1 MEYVPI
7 VVGFPATMF
16 DSSSCSCC
24 PTSRYG
30 HGVRYGGSCQIRR
43 FKGQKPDKTS
53 ASTLLASNDGNGL
66 RAVIG
71 QTERETTERE
81 TAETTERET
90 EHAAARTLQSLS
102 TAACVLSTAACVLST
117 VTSTASTRPTA
128 ACVQHDLGTI
138 KTVWPQDT
146 EMLRSLLMIV
156 LAG

>member
-1 MEYVPI
+1 MSDTEVQRPE
-7 VVGFPATMF
+7 
-16 DSSSCSCC
+16 
-24 PTSRYG
+24 
-30 HGVRYGGSCQIRR
+30 
-43 FKGQKPDKTS
+43 TS

-102 TAACVLSTAACVLST
+102 TAACVLSTA
-117 VTSTASTRPTA
+117 STRPTA

-146 EMLRSLLMIV
+146 EMLRSLLAGV
-156 LAG
+156 SWLAGGDED

>member
-1 MEYVPI
+1 MSDTEVQRPE
-7 VVGFPATMF
+7 
-16 DSSSCSCC
+16 
-24 PTSRYG
+24 
-30 HGVRYGGSCQIRR
+30 
-43 FKGQKPDKTS
+43 TS

-81 TAETTERET
+81 T

-102 TAACVLSTAACVLST
+102 TAACVL
-117 VTSTASTRPTA
+117 STASTRPTA

-146 EMLRSLLMIV
+146 EMLRSLLAGV
-156 LAG
+156 SWLAGGDED

>member
-1 MEYVPI
+1 MSLSLRPHQLT
-7 VVGFPATMF
+7 ATTEVQR
-16 DSSSCSCC
+16 
-24 PTSRYG
+24 PE
-30 HGVRYGGSCQIRR
+30 
-43 FKGQKPDKTS
+43 TS

-146 EMLRSLLMIV
+146 EMLRSLLAGV
-156 LAG
+156 SWLAGGDED